1 MKGNSALLADAGFAG
16 LLFWMPTLLI
26 GTPIIEF
33 RSMLL
38 IGMTLAMVYL
48 HPQLVRSRNSYSSQP
63 YAAA

>member
-1 MKGNSALLADAGFAG
+1 MGVAG
-16 LLFWMPTLLI
+16 LLFWLPTLLI

-38 IGMTLAMVYL
+38 IGLTLALIYL
-48 HPQLVRSRNSYSSQP
+48 HPRIVQRPSSSSVYP

>member
-1 MKGNSALLADAGFAG
+1 MAG

-48 HPQLVRSRNSYSSQP
+48 HPQLIRSTTRYVSKP

>member
-1 MKGNSALLADAGFAG
+1 MAG
-16 LLFWMPTLLI
+16 LLFWSPTLLI

-48 HPQLVRSRNSYSSQP
+48 HPQLVRSRNSYLPQP

>member
-1 MKGNSALLADAGFAG
+1 MRGNSALLADMSMAG
-16 LLFWMPTLLI
+16 LLFWSPTLLI

-48 HPQLVRSRNSYSSQP
+48 HPQLVRSRNSYLPQS

>member
-1 MKGNSALLADAGFAG
+1 
-16 LLFWMPTLLI
+16 LFWLPTLLI

-38 IGMTLAMVYL
+38 IGMTLALVYL
-48 HPQLVRSRNSYSSQP
+48 HPRIVRSQTNHLAQP

>member
-1 MKGNSALLADAGFAG
+1 MRGNSALLADMSMAG
-16 LLFWMPTLLI
+16 LLFWSPTLLI

-48 HPQLVRSRNSYSSQP
+48 HPLIVRCPDRHLSQA